1 MIFLL
6 CPCLLPPCSLQSSP
20 RRRPSPTQRAKR
32 TKLILNLS
40 PGFLAYLLSNWAFY
54 YSPIVREQYA
64 LRHRGLPPTV
74 QFNDIAFAAHALL
87 LSVITTSQYCFPQWG
102 FRVATPSPSRPILGL
117 SFGCLVAVAL
127 VALRVYYAPPTPDA
141 RGWCALDIA
150 YAVSY
155 VKLVVTVVKFT
166 PQVVANYRNRSTKG
180 WSISQILLDMAG
192 GVLSVGQ
199 LCVDAWLQRDWAG
212 ITGNPVKFALGNV
225 SMFYDAIFMWQH
237 YVLYNDPDEKPEQ
250 EGILGAMRED

>member
-1 MIFLL
+1 MADTFLEFIASMMGWGYTAAWSL
-6 CPCLLPPCSLQSSP
+6 SFYPQPLLNYRRKSTSGTTIDFPFINALGMCSFHPLSPCLAPPPCPPSP
-20 RRRPSPTQRAKR
+20 RRPSPTSSERM
-32 TKLILNLS
+32 KLNDI
-40 PGFLAYLLSNWAFY
+40 GFLAYLLSNWAFY

-87 LSVITTSQYCFPQWG
+87 LSLITTSQYCFPQWK

-117 SFGCLVAVAL
+117 SLGCLLAVFL

-155 VKLVVTVVKFT
+155 V
-166 PQVVANYRNRSTKG
+166 
-180 WSISQILLDMAG
+180 
-192 GVLSVGQ
+192 
-199 LCVDAWLQRDWAG
+199 
-212 ITGNPVKFALGNV
+212 
-225 SMFYDAIFMWQH
+225 
-237 YVLYNDPDEKPEQ
+237 
-250 EGILGAMRED
+250 

>member
-1 MIFLL
+1 M
-6 CPCLLPPCSLQSSP
+6 
-20 RRRPSPTQRAKR
+20 A
-32 TKLILNLS
+32 
-40 PGFLAYLLSNWAFY
+40 
-54 YSPIVREQYA
+54 
-64 LRHRGLPPTV
+64 
-74 QFNDIAFAAHALL
+74 D
-87 LSVITTSQYCFPQWG
+87 
-102 FRVATPSPSRPILGL
+102 
-117 SFGCLVAVAL
+117 
-127 VALRVYYAPPTPDA
+127 PTPDA

-180 WSISQILLDMAG
+180 WHIGQILLDMAG

-199 LCVDAWLQRDWAG
+199 LGVDAWMQRDWAG

-237 YVLYNDPDEKPEQ
+237 YVLYQGSGDEAEAE
-250 EGILGAMRED
+250 EGMLHRRED